1 MILNKFSTMGRQVL
15 VTGGTG
21 YIGSHTVVEL
31 QAVGFDVVII
41 DDLSNSTAGVVDN
54 IEKISGIRPTFEEFN
69 LLDMKRLEAFFEKY
83 TKIEAIIHFAAFKA
97 VGESVEK
104 PLYYYRNNLVSL
116 MNILECMS
124 KYKVPNLVFSSSC
137 TVYGQP
143 DKLPVTEYTPKKD
156 AESPY
161 GNTKAISEEVL
172 RDVVKVTPDFKVIAL
187 RYFNPIGAHP
197 SALIGELPSGVPNN
211 LVPFITQTAAGIRQ
225 QLSVFGDDYNTPD
238 GSCIRDYI
246 NVVDLAKAHVIAIN
260 RLINN
265 ANIDRYEF
273 FNVGTGNGA
282 SVLEV
287 VNTFEEATGVKLNY
301 KIVARRP
308 GDVEK
313 IYADTTI
320 ANTVLGWKA
329 ETSLYDTLVSAWN
342 WEKKIRNINQ

>member
-54 IEKISGIRPTFEEFN
+54 IEKISGIRPAFEEFN

-143 DKLPVTEYTPKKD
+143 DQLPVTEYTPKKD